1 MVELIER
8 PPASVGIDPA
18 GLDRVV
24 QLIAE
29 RGAAAQVCLF
39 KDGHVVLDRVFGC
52 RSDSLFWIFSASKP
66 YVAMAVHLL
75 AQRGALTLDD
85 PVSRY
90 WPEFGQRGK
99 DAITVRHVLRH
110 RAGLP
115 VAHSVIGDGAAM
127 TNWRRAVRLI
137 ERATPVSP
145 PGGAPSYHL
154 LSYGFI
160 LGELVA
166 RVTGVAV
173 RDFVATEI
181 LAPLGLTDTHLG
193 LDAAQLARSTPIRA
207 TGRGRR
213 IKELAFNRRRVRMAV
228 IPAAGI
234 STTARELARFY
245 QSLLDADRGANAVF
259 TAATV
264 AEARRPSSNDELDQR
279 LGTRVRW
286 AQGFQLGGPTAA
298 GTGPGRA
305 MGRLSSTLTFG
316 HNGSKCCIGWAD
328 PTRQLAFAYV
338 TDLLPGAGG
347 HVYQRD
353 VADALLAACG

>member
-1 MVELIER
+1 MTELIER

-18 GLDRVV
+18 GLDRAVR
-24 QLIAE
+24 LIAE
-29 RGAAAQVCLF
+29 RGAAAQVCLLRE
-39 KDGHVVLDRVFGC
+39 GRVVLDRVFGC
-52 RSDSLFWIFSASKP
+52 RPDSLFWIFSASKP

-75 AQRGALTLDD
+75 AQRGDLTLDD
-85 PVSRY
+85 PVARY

-99 DAITVRHVLRH
+99 DGITVRHVLQH

-137 ERATPVSP
+137 ERATPTSP

-154 LSYGFI
+154 LTYGFI

-166 RVTGVAV
+166 RVTGVGI
-173 RDFVATEI
+173 RDFLATEI
-181 LAPLGLTDTHLG
+181 LAPLVLTDTHLG
-193 LDAAQLARSTPIRA
+193 IDAADFARSTPIRA
-207 TGRGRR
+207 TGRAGRV
-213 IKELAFNRRRVRMAV
+213 KELAFNRRQVRTAI

-234 STTARELARFY
+234 STTARELAHFY
-245 QSLLDADRGANAVF
+245 QSLLDAERGANAVF
-259 TAATV
+259 TAATI
-264 AEARRPSSNDELDQR
+264 AEARRPSSDDELDQR

-286 AQGFQLGGPTAA
+286 AQGFQLGGPTA
-298 GTGPGRA
+298 GTGHGRA

-328 PTRQLAFAYV
+328 PTRQLAFAYL
-338 TDLLPGAGG
+338 TDLLPAAGG
-347 HVYQRD
+347 RVHQRD